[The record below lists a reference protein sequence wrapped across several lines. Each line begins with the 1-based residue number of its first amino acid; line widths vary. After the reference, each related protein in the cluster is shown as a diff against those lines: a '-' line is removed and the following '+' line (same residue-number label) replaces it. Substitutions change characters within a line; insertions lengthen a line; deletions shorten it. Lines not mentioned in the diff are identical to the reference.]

1 MKEIATRAVRPDQP
15 KPPTRDCACLSVGR
29 GGRAAKCF
37 TNASRLRRRELRYRL
52 GFGRGHKI
60 TWAYPITPV
69 PILRKSLQGISRPR
83 PPESASRRIWDP
95 QQAAILARYFADCFN
110 RHGMVMARKRG
121 LKTMRPRDTLERW
134 S

>member
-29 GGRAAKCF
+29 GGRAAKYF

-69 PILRKSLQGISRPR
+69 PI
-83 PPESASRRIWDP
+83 
-95 QQAAILARYFADCFN
+95 
-110 RHGMVMARKRG
+110 
-121 LKTMRPRDTLERW
+121 
-134 S
+134 

>member
-29 GGRAAKCF
+29 GGRAAKYF

-60 TWAYPITPV
+60 TWAYPITPM
-69 PILRKSLQGISRPR
+69 PILRKSLQGFRGHGRPR
-83 PPESASRRIWDP
+83 AHQGEFGIPNRRP
-95 QQAAILARYFADCFN
+95 FSPAISLTALI
-110 RHGMVMARKRG
+110 VMA
-121 LKTMRPRDTLERW
+121 W
-134 S
+134 